1 MKKIICLI
9 ESLGS
14 GGAERQ
20 LVGLASLLK
29 SVGHDVEVWYY
40 TPHHFYR
47 TNLDKDGVRHR
58 FIDNALNKI
67 KRITIIRRELLKAK
81 PDFVIAYLDTPS
93 MISCLTKIS
102 GGKFKLIVS
111 ERNTTQKIRIKER
124 LKFFLYR
131 FADYIV
137 PNSKTQAQ
145 FIKNHFPLLSNK
157 IKCITNFVDTDKFK
171 PSNIEDHDSNEIKIL
186 TVARIMPQKN
196 VLNYIHAVRKVVD
209 SGRNIVFDWYG
220 EPLSREYYEQCQS
233 LIKEFQLS
241 SVFHFKRA
249 NPNIVEEYT
258 TSTFFCLPSI
268 YEGFPNVV
276 CEAMSCGL
284 PILCSD
290 VCDNPNIVT
299 KDTGLLF
306 SPHDAEAIASAII
319 KASDMSNEEYYKMQN
334 ACRARALQLFS
345 KAVFLNSYNEILQ

>member
-20 LVGLASLLK
+20 LSGLAILLK
-29 SVGHDVEVWYY
+29 QQGYDVEVWYY
-40 TPHHFYR
+40 APSHFYCKD
-47 TNLDKDGVRHR
+47 LDEAGVKYR
-58 FIDNALNKI
+58 FIEQAQNKR
-67 KRITIIRRELLKAK
+67 KRVGIIRRKLLSAK
-81 PDFVIAYLDTPS
+81 PDTVITYLDTPS
-93 MISCLTKIS
+93 IIGCITKIT
-102 GGKFKLIVS
+102 GGKFNLIVS
-111 ERNTTQKIRIKER
+111 ERNTTQKLTRKEKI
-124 LKFFLYR
+124 KFFLYR
-131 FADYIV
+131 FANHIV
-137 PNSKTQAQ
+137 PNSFSQTK
-145 FIKNHFPLLSNK
+145 FINTHYPNLSK
-157 IKCITNFVDTDKFK
+157 KVTCITNFVDTDKFK
-171 PSNIEDHDSNEIKIL
+171 PSNIDHNSNEIKIL

-220 EPLSREYYEQCQS
+220 EPLSREYYEQCQN

-319 KASDMSNEEYYKMQN
+319 KASDMSSEEYCKMKN
-334 ACRARALQLFS
+334 ECRVRAIQMFS
-345 KAVFLNSYNEILQ
+345 KTAFLNSYNEILQ

>member
-20 LVGLASLLK
+20 ITGLATLLK
-29 SVGHDVEVWYY
+29 QSGHNVEVWYY
-40 TPHHFYR
+40 APNHFYR
-47 TNLDKDGVRHR
+47 NSLEKERVPYR
-58 FIDNALNKI
+58 FFENALDKI
-67 KRITIIRRELLKAK
+67 KRIKIIRRELIKAM
-81 PDFVIAYLDTPS
+81 PDTVITYLDTPS
-93 MISCLTKIS
+93 IIGCITKIT
-102 GGKFKLIVS
+102 GGKFNLIVS
-111 ERNTTQKIRIKER
+111 ERNTTQKITLRER
-124 LKFFLYR
+124 VKFTLYR

-171 PSNIEDHDSNEIKIL
+171 PSNIDHNSNEIKIL

-334 ACRARALQLFS
+334 ACRVRALQLFS
-345 KAVFLNSYNEILQ
+345 KASFLNSYNEILQ